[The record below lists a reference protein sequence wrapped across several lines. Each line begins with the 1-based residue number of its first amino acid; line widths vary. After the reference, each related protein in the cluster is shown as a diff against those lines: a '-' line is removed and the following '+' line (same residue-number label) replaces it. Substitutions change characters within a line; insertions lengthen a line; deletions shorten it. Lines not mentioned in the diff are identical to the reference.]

1 MKKAIFFTA
10 AVLAAVLAGC
20 NTNGQTVQADI
31 ISREQAESAAL
42 TAGGIAQENASIA
55 RTELETDDGKQYYE
69 VEFTADGAKYT
80 YDIDAMTG
88 TVISSEVEQPKSG
101 AAQPQTQTPQ
111 TQTQKTTAQSS
122 ASGIDE
128 AAAKQIALEH
138 AGLTEDAVTFVKV
151 KRDSDDG
158 RTEYEVEFY
167 ENTSYAEHDY
177 EIDATTGEI
186 ISHDYDAEDYSAQQ
200 QSGSKVS
207 EATVKQTVLAKV
219 PGATESDMR
228 MQLERDDGREQ
239 YEGTIIY
246 DNIKYEFSVDAYSG
260 AIREWESESV
270 FD

>member
-10 AVLAAVLAGC
+10 ALLAALTVGC
-20 NTNGQTVQADI
+20 NANNQTVQADI
-31 ISREQAESAAL
+31 ISQQEAESVAL
-42 TAGGIAQENASIA
+42 TASGISQENASFS
-55 RTELETDDGKQYYE
+55 RTELEMDDGKQYYE
-69 VEFTADGAKYT
+69 VEFMADGERYT

-88 TVISSEVEQPKSG
+88 TVISFDVEQSKDS
-101 AAQPQTQTPQ
+101 AAQPQTQTQ
-111 TQTQKTTAQSS
+111 TQSQTQNQTA
-122 ASGIDE
+122 ATGIDE
-128 AAAKQIALEH
+128 AAAKQTALKD

-151 KRDSDDG
+151 KREYDDG
-158 RTEYEVEFY
+158 RERYEVAFY
-167 ENTSYAEHDY
+167 ENTSYAEYDY
-177 EIDATTGEI
+177 EIDAASGEV
-186 ISHDYDAEDYSAQQ
+186 ISRDYDAEDYSAPQ
-200 QSGSKVS
+200 QSGTKVS

-228 MQLERDDGREQ
+228 MELERDDGREQ

>member
-31 ISREQAESAAL
+31 ISREEAESAAL
-42 TAGGIAQENASIA
+42 TASGIAQENASIA

-69 VEFTADGAKYT
+69 VEFTADGGKYT

-101 AAQPQTQTPQ
+101 AAQPQTQTQ
-111 TQTQKTTAQSS
+111 TQTQQTTTQSG

-128 AAAKQIALEH
+128 AAAKQIALQD

-158 RTEYEVEFY
+158 RTKYEVEFY

-228 MQLERDDGREQ
+228 IQLERDDGREQ